1 MSAPPS
7 PTAPS
12 HLKLPGL
19 FRVLLPAGIGL
30 GVTYFLFRKEFR
42 PEVWREIHFTAE
54 SALSL
59 LLAFCLMLGR
69 DFWLSWRFRWLAR
82 PDRLGW
88 RPAIRVNLLCE
99 FTSAVTPSAVG
110 GSGLIPVFL
119 KGEGIPAGKG
129 TALMISTLFLDELYF
144 VLLFPIFF
152 FIFPAKTL
160 FGSSV
165 ALTSAFQLVF
175 ILIYLGITAWT
186 LLLYIALFRRPD
198 WASRLIIRIFRL
210 RWLRRWN
217 GMAERMANDLQ
228 MSAAQMDRFP
238 VSFWI
243 KAFLGTAAAWI
254 CRYLVAC
261 ALFLPYVSWQE
272 QPLIFARQ
280 LILWIVMMI
289 SPTPGGSGVSEYV
302 FSAYYSDL
310 LANTSLLLI
319 ITCCWRIVTYYI
331 YLFAGISLLPGWIR
345 KFKLTLS
352 TGQETAGLPTNK

>member
-144 VLLFPIFF
+144 VLLFPVFLLF
-152 FIFPAKTL
+152 YPAEEL
-160 FGSSV
+160 FGRSV
-165 ALTSAFQLVF
+165 ALTSAVRLVF
-175 ILIYLGITAWT
+175 ILVYMVIAAWT
-186 LLLYIALFRRPD
+186 LLLYIALFHRPD
-198 WASRLIIRIFRL
+198 WVSRVILRLFRY
-210 RWLRRWN
+210 RWLRRWRK
-217 GMAERMANDLQ
+217 AATRMTDDLQ
-228 MSAAQMDRFP
+228 VSAAQLKQFP
-238 VSFWI
+238 FFFWM
-243 KAFLGTAAAWI
+243 KAFLGTAAAWS

-261 ALFLPYVSWQE
+261 ALFLPFLPWKE
-272 QPLIFARQ
+272 QPLVFARQ

-289 SPTPGGSGVSEYV
+289 SPTPGGSGVSEYI

-310 LANTSLLLI
+310 LPNASLLLL
-319 ITCCWRIVTYYI
+319 ITCGWRILTYYI
-331 YLFAGISLLPGWIR
+331 YLLAGISLLPGWIR
-345 KFKLTLS
+345 KFKETLP
-352 TGQETAGLPTNK
+352 G